1 MEHMT
6 IHTYPHGIANSLG
19 QDAFVQ
25 RLNDLN
31 KFDDCLVIDL
41 EEGDKYFAYK
51 PKLPKRT
58 AQQILDFIQKK
69 NLDIFFIRNVDG
81 DCKQIGVYSAES
93 HIDTDVR
100 TSSLEDAINYIMD
113 MDTVEL

>member
-19 QDAFVQ
+19 QDAYVQ

-51 PKLPKRT
+51 PKLP
-58 AQQILDFIQKK
+58 
-69 NLDIFFIRNVDG
+69 
-81 DCKQIGVYSAES
+81 
-93 HIDTDVR
+93 
-100 TSSLEDAINYIMD
+100 
-113 MDTVEL
+113 